1 MAEGKN
7 YQESREGRDETGN
20 TDRMASRRKRD
31 VFLCT

>member
-1 MAEGKN
+1 MEEGKN

-20 TDRMASRRKRD
+20 TGRITSRRKRD